1 MKNLLAILLFLSSAL
16 LIQSNA
22 NAAFVGSTS
31 GFGDFLVAAYN
42 QDSNEV
48 DLTATGG
55 KGGVNAYVTVTD
67 YFADAGTISFDWNAS
82 LRDGRE
88 ISFGYLINGVE
99 TELGF
104 TDDRNNVPMGSNNVT
119 VAKGDTF
126 GWYFRAIGGDS
137 YMAAKIS
144 NISFVASPSAVPEN
158 NIAMLMAAGL
168 IGIAALR
175 KKTLI

>member
-1 MKNLLAILLFLSSAL
+1 MKNLLAIVLFLSSAL

-55 KGGVNAYVTVTD
+55 KGGVNAYLTVTD
-67 YFADAGTISFDWNAS
+67 IFPDAGTISFDWSAGLGSGNN
-82 LRDGRE
+82 
-88 ISFGYLINGVE
+88 ISIGYLVNGVE

-175 KKTLI
+175 KKALI